1 MKTLQISDSLKLPLE
16 ALTETFAVLGKR
28 GSGKTNFGVVLV
40 EELVGAG
47 LPVVVIDPVGVWFGL
62 RSSADGKSPGLPVT
76 ILGGEHGDVPLEEG
90 AGSVIADFVIEA
102 RQSCVLDLSLLR
114 KGQQIRFMTDFAERL
129 YHAKGTRRDPL
140 HIVVDEA
147 DAFAPQNPRPE
158 SARLLGAMEDL
169 VRRGRSRGLG
179 LTLITQRPASLNK
192 NVLTQAEVL
201 VVFQLVGPLDRKAI
215 DEWVKMN
222 GSEEE
227 RAQLLASIASLPV
240 GTAWVW
246 SPSWLKTFQ
255 KIGVRRRHTF
265 DSSATPK
272 AGAKLIEP
280 RVLAPV
286 DLEALRGRIAETI
299 ERAKADDPRELRKTI
314 VDLQRQLRAKAPAAA
329 APAKER
335 IVEVPVVRPAE
346 VKRLEAAAHAI
357 GKVCTKAIIEA
368 VAILKALESIAG
380 PAPAAAQRPATALP
394 SLTPPAAATPPR
406 APRFSVPP
414 PKSRGVEGAPALRK
428 GARKLLDTLARHHPM
443 RVSRAQLAT
452 LAGFTVSG
460 GTFQTYLSDLRRG
473 DFVVERD
480 GLFECTAGG
489 LAEAG
494 VEPGSP
500 MTQAE
505 VVEQWR
511 QALRAGARAMLDIVL
526 RVRHLSRDELA
537 AAVEMTASGGTFQT
551 YLSDLRRN
559 GLVSVSGG
567 TITVGEALETAS

>member
-1 MKTLQISDSLKLPLE
+1 MKTLQISDTLKLPLE

-62 RSSADGKSPGLPVT
+62 RSSADGKAAGLPVT

-90 AGSVIADFVIEA
+90 AGAVIADFVIEA
-102 RQSCVLDLSLLR
+102 RQPCVLDLSLLR

-129 YHAKGTRRDPL
+129 YHAKGTKRDPL

-147 DAFAPQNPRPE
+147 DAFAPQIPRPE

-201 VVFQLVGPLDRKAI
+201 VVFQMVGPLDRKAI

-222 GSEEE
+222 GTAEE
-227 RAQLLASIASLPV
+227 RTQLLESIASLPV

-246 SPSWLKTFQ
+246 SPSWLKAFH
-255 KIGVRRRHTF
+255 KVAVRRRETF

-272 AGAKLIEP
+272 AGAKRIAP

-299 ERAKADDPRELRKTI
+299 ERAKADDPRELRKRI
-314 VDLQRQLRAKAPAAA
+314 VELEKQLRAKPAAA
-329 APAKER
+329 PVAPPKPER
-335 IVEVPVVRPAE
+335 VEVPVVRPSE
-346 VKRLEAAAHAI
+346 VKRIEVAANAI
-357 GKVCTKAIIEA
+357 GKACTTAIVETVKLLKEIERVTGAPPFVAEKANRFTE
-368 VAILKALESIAG
+368 
-380 PAPAAAQRPATALP
+380 PQAPAAPTVTRFTAPATR
-394 SLTPPAAATPPR
+394 SKT
-406 APRFSVPP
+406 
-414 PKSRGVEGAPALRK
+414 VEGAPALRK

-443 RVSRAQLAT
+443 RISRAQLAT
-452 LAGFTVSG
+452 LAGFAVSG
-460 GTFQTYLSDLRRG
+460 GTFQTYVGDLRRG
-473 DFVVERD
+473 DFLRERE
-480 GLFECTAGG
+480 GNLFECTAGG
-489 LAEAG
+489 LKEAG
-494 VEPGSP
+494 VEPGNP
-500 MTQAE
+500 MTTAE

-511 QALRAGARAMLDIVL
+511 RALRKGARAMLDVVL
-526 RVRHLSRDELA
+526 EYETISREALA
-537 AAVEMTASGGTFQT
+537 QALEMTASGGTFQT

-559 GLVSVSGG
+559 GLVEVRDG
-567 TITVGEALETAS
+567 TVRIGSALSKAAA

>member
-1 MKTLQISDSLKLPLE
+1 MKTLQISDTLKLPLE

-47 LPVVVIDPVGVWFGL
+47 LPVVVIDPVGVWWGL
-62 RSSADGKSPGLPVT
+62 RSSADGKEAGLPVT

-90 AGSVIADFVIEA
+90 AGAVIADFVIEA
-102 RQSCVLDLSLLR
+102 RQPCVLDLSLLR

-129 YHAKGTRRDPL
+129 YHAKGTKRDPL

-147 DAFAPQNPRPE
+147 DAYAPQNPRPE

-201 VVFQLVGPLDRKAI
+201 VVFQMVGPLDRKAI

-222 GSEEE
+222 GTAEE
-227 RAQLLASIASLPV
+227 RTQLLESIASLPV

-246 SPSWLKTFQ
+246 SPSWLKAFQ
-255 KIGVRRRHTF
+255 KVAVRRRETF

-272 AGAKLIEP
+272 AGAKRIAP

-299 ERAKADDPRELRKTI
+299 ERAKADDPRELRKRI
-314 VDLQRQLRAKAPAAA
+314 VELEKELRAKPTAVPV
-329 APAKER
+329 APAKPER
-335 IVEVPVVRPAE
+335 VEVPVVHATE
-346 VKRLEAAAHAI
+346 VKRLEAAANAI
-357 GKVCTKAIIEA
+357 GKACTHTIVETVKLLKEIERVTGAAPPSRDHAKAP
-368 VAILKALESIAG
+368 IA
-380 PAPAAAQRPATALP
+380 PVPTISREQARPFPAAA
-394 SLTPPAAATPPR
+394 
-406 APRFSVPP
+406 
-414 PKSRGVEGAPALRK
+414 PKSRTVEGAPALRK

-443 RVSRAQLAT
+443 RISRAQLAT

-460 GTFQTYLSDLRRG
+460 GTFQTYLGDLRRG
-473 DFVVERD
+473 DFVIERD
-480 GLFECTAGG
+480 GLFECTPGG

-494 VEPGSP
+494 VEPGNP
-500 MTQAE
+500 MTTAE

-511 QALRAGARAMLDIVL
+511 RALRKGARAMLDVVL
-526 RVRHLSRDELA
+526 ESETISREALA
-537 AAVEMTASGGTFQT
+537 QAIEMTASGGTFQT
-551 YLSDLRRN
+551 YLGELRRN
-559 GLVSVSGG
+559 GLVEVSGG
-567 TITVGEALETAS
+567 IVCVGQALSKAAA

>member
-1 MKTLQISDSLKLPLE
+1 MKLQISDSLSLPPE

-40 EELVGAG
+40 EELVRAG
-47 LPVVVIDPVGVWFGL
+47 LPLVVIDPVGVWHGL
-62 RSSADGKSPGLPVT
+62 RSSADGKSAGLPVT

-90 AGSVIADFVIEA
+90 AGAVIADFVIDA
-102 RQSCVLDLSLLR
+102 HQPCVIDLSLMR
-114 KGQQIRFMTDFAERL
+114 KGQAVRFMTDFAERL
-129 YHAKGTRRDPL
+129 YHAKGTKRDAL
-140 HIVVDEA
+140 HVVVDEA

-246 SPSWLKTFQ
+246 SPSWLKMFR
-255 KIGVRRRHTF
+255 KVEVRRRRTF

-272 AGAKLIEP
+272 AGAKRIAP

-286 DLEALRGRIAETI
+286 DLEALRGRIADTI
-299 ERAKADDPRELRKTI
+299 ERAKADDPRELRKRI
-314 VDLQRQLRAKAPAAA
+314 AELEKEVRAKATPTAPAAPKLTPIAVAVFSATDLARMEKA
-329 APAKER
+329 AALIETVGR
-335 IVEVPVVRPAE
+335 DLRAVVS
-346 VKRLEAAAHAI
+346 EAAAI
-357 GKVCTKAIIEA
+357 TRESQ
-368 VAILKALESIAG
+368 ALLSPSGAERPTQSFTA
-380 PAPAAAQRPATALP
+380 PRAPAAP
-394 SLTPPAAATPPR
+394 SPVTFT
-406 APRFSVPP
+406 
-414 PKSRGVEGAPALRK
+414 KSRPTSRDAEGAPGLRK
-428 GARKLLDTLARHHPM
+428 GARKLLGTLARHHPM

-480 GLFECTAGG
+480 GLFECTPGG
-489 LAEAG
+489 LEEAG
-494 VEPGSP
+494 VKAGNP
-500 MTQAE
+500 MTPAE

-511 QALRAGARAMLDIVL
+511 CALRAGARAMLDVVL
-526 RVRHLSRDELA
+526 AQREVTRDELA
-537 AAVEMTASGGTFQT
+537 AAVEMTATGGTFQT

-559 GLVSVSGG
+559 GLVEVRG
-567 TITVGEALETAS
+567 TSITIGEALRKAA